1 MNSKISTIK
10 GLVALLCF
18 AMALTACKK
27 KPEGEI
33 TVTTRP
39 VTNITET
46 SARGGGNVSYTG
58 AFTIGAGGICY
69 GEAPNP
75 TVYDVYTDDSHGT
88 GDFVSE
94 ISNLKPNT
102 KYYVRAYANTS
113 SGLIYGNEES
123 FTTKNEMW
131 LDYGTSFNTCWG
143 LTDGGTLTWAVMFP
157 VEVLSSYAGMKISK
171 VRVYVGE
178 SGSYTLDIYEGG
190 EEAPSN
196 KILNKNNTF
205 SYEGEKEITIADAI
219 DLNASKNLWV
229 AFTKT
234 HSSGQYPAGSSLGKN
249 NPNARWRSVNAGS
262 WLNSLSNGWKD
273 LCWCIKVYVTDEAKG
288 EEYEIVFP

>member
-1 MNSKISTIK
+1 MNSKIITIK
-10 GLVALLCF
+10 GLVALLCL

-58 AFTIGAGGICY
+58 AFTIGSCGICY

-75 TVYDVYTDDSHGT
+75 TVYDVYTDDSYGT

-94 ISNLKPNT
+94 ISNLRPNT
-102 KYYVRAYANTS
+102 KYYVRAYSNTS

-123 FTTKNEMW
+123 FTTTKGTW
-131 LDYGTSFNTCWG
+131 LYYGSSYNNRWG
-143 LTDGGTLTWAVMFP
+143 LYDGGTLTWAVMYP
-157 VEVLSSYAGMKISK
+157 SEIMSDYAGMKISK
-171 VRVYVGE
+171 VMVHVGK
-178 SGSYTLDIYEGG
+178 SGTFTLDIYEGG
-190 EEAPSN
+190 DDAPSN
-196 KILNKNNTF
+196 RVLSKNCTF
-205 SYEGEKEITIADAI
+205 SYEGEKNVTIDEI
-219 DLNASKNLWV
+219 NVNPFKNLWV
-229 AFTKT
+229 AFTNT
-234 HSSGQYPAGSSLGKN
+234 HNAEQYPAGSSAGKN
-249 NPNARWRSVNAGS
+249 NPNARWRSVNGL
-262 WLNSLSNGWKD
+262 WLNTLGNGWKD